1 MFKRL
6 KIKPKQS
13 YKTIDGT
20 SGKGVLRDECKK
32 AFEFYLN
39 VISGKINCGLKK
51 PIHFRVKRLSHFC
64 RV

>member
-20 SGKGVLRDECKK
+20 SGKGVLRDEDKK
-32 AFEFYLN
+32 RSNFVN
-39 VISGKINCGLKK
+39 SISGKINCDPKT
-51 PIHFRVKRLSHFC
+51 PIHFPAKRLLHFY
-64 RV
+64 RF